1 MTTKSKTTTLR
12 SQELSC
18 PSCVAKIERELKQVK
33 GVQSVDVRFNTG
45 RIIVEH
51 DPAEAGTDVLVD
63 AVGRAG
69 YTAKASAF

>member
-1 MTTKSKTTTLR
+1 
-12 SQELSC
+12 
-18 PSCVAKIERELKQVK
+18 VK
-33 GVQSVDVRFNTG
+33 GVQRVDVRFITG

>member
-1 MTTKSKTTTLR
+1 MKTTTLR

-18 PSCVAKIERELKQVK
+18 PSCISKIERELERVE
-33 GVQSVDVRFNTG
+33 GVERVDVRYSSG

-51 DPAEAGTDVLVD
+51 DPERAPTEALIQ

-69 YTAKASAF
+69 YAAKASAF